1 MDKFKPEDDL
11 IPDPSDRQSGRSRQQ
26 DSFDNEPQL
35 NMDDINIDA
44 DDRRVSK
51 SKRVREEEHEET
63 YEAEADEEMTA
74 EARPSRGRKK
84 AARQKTPISRQY
96 LMIGT
101 GILVLLL
108 LIFGIGSAL
117 KAPTTDTANANASSG
132 AERSIDLS
140 SAQGESNAPAE
151 PAAAAPSQDFSIPPI
166 SSTPTQAQST
176 PQPEGQQR
184 IELQGDLGNSLTEQ
198 QSQIENAVTRSTLP
212 MEPATVASVPGS
224 KGTETRSERKTAVI
238 EPTQKAPTRSQA
250 TANTEKPAPVK
261 RSEPT
266 HVAAAPAK
274 PAPVKP
280 TPVVEAPVVK
290 APTAQAPVAQAQTK
304 PAAPAAAPVAAAPAA
319 QGQTQALKSASGN
332 SYTLQ
337 LNASSNS
344 ANLNAWAKKQNFQ
357 NYVVYQTSRN
367 GQPWYVMVSGI
378 YPNKADAEKAIANLP
393 AGVQSNK
400 PWTKPI
406 HQVQSEIK

>member
-11 IPDPSDRQSGRSRQQ
+11 IPDPSDRQSGRSRKQ
-26 DSFDNEPQL
+26 DTFDNEPQL
-35 NMDDINIDA
+35 NVDDINIDM

-51 SKRVREEEHEET
+51 SKRVREDDDEES
-63 YEAEADEEMTA
+63 YAADEDMA
-74 EARPSRGRKK
+74 ADARPSRGRKK
-84 AARQKTPISRQY
+84 AVRQKTPITRQY
-96 LMIGT
+96 LMMGT

-117 KAPTTDTANANASSG
+117 KAPSTDSETAGQSSSG
-132 AERSIDLS
+132 AEKSIDLS
-140 SAQGESNAPAE
+140 ATHENSNTATSEE
-151 PAAAAPSQDFSIPPI
+151 PAVVSQSQDFSIPPI
-166 SSTPTQAQST
+166 SSTPTQAQNI

-184 IELQGDLGNSLTEQ
+184 IELQGDLGNSLTQQ

-212 MEPATVASVPGS
+212 MEPATVVSVPGS
-224 KGTETRSERKTAVI
+224 KVTESRPERKTAVI
-238 EPTQKAPTRSQA
+238 EPVQKTPTRSQTA
-250 TANTEKPAPVK
+250 THTESKPTPA
-261 RSEPT
+261 RRTEPT
-266 HVAAAPAK
+266 PVAAAPAK
-274 PAPVKP
+274 TAPVQS
-280 TPVVEAPVVK
+280 APVVQ
-290 APTAQAPVAQAQTK
+290 APVTKAPVAQAQTK
-304 PAAPAAAPVAAAPAA
+304 PAVPAASPAVQGNTQAIKNAAA
-319 QGQTQALKSASGN
+319 S

-344 ANLNAWAKKQNFQ
+344 ANLNAWAKKENLQ

-378 YPNKADAEKAIANLP
+378 YATKAEAERAVSSLP

-406 HQVQSEIK
+406 RQVQSEIK

>member
-11 IPDPSDRQSGRSRQQ
+11 IPDPDDRQSGRSRKQ
-26 DSFDNEPQL
+26 DAFDNEPQL
-35 NMDDINIDA
+35 NVDDINIDM

-51 SKRVREEEHEET
+51 SKRVREDDEDA
-63 YEAEADEEMTA
+63 YAADEDMATD
-74 EARPSRGRKK
+74 ARPSRGRKK
-84 AARQKTPISRQY
+84 AARQKTPATRQY
-96 LMIGT
+96 LMMGT

-117 KAPTTDTANANASSG
+117 KAPSTSTDTASQPSG
-132 AERSIDLS
+132 GEKSIDLS
-140 SAQGESNAPAE
+140 GAGGSSNAAPEVPAVVSQ
-151 PAAAAPSQDFSIPPI
+151 SQDFSIPPI
-166 SSTPTQAQST
+166 SSTPTQAQNI

-184 IELQGDLGNSLTEQ
+184 IELQGDLGNSLTQQ
-198 QSQIENAVTRSTLP
+198 QSQIESAVTRSTLP

-224 KGTETRSERKTAVI
+224 KATETRPERKTAVI
-238 EPTQKAPTRSQA
+238 EPVQKAPTRSQT
-250 TANTEKPAPVK
+250 TAHTETKPAPVR

-266 HVAAAPAK
+266 PAPAK
-274 PAPVKP
+274 TATVRP
-280 TPVVEAPVVK
+280 TPAVEAPVAKTPVAK
-290 APTAQAPVAQAQTK
+290 APVAQAPAAQSQTK
-304 PAAPAAAPVAAAPAA
+304 PAATAASSGAQGNTQAIKNAAA
-319 QGQTQALKSASGN
+319 G

-344 ANLNAWAKKQNFQ
+344 ANLNAWAKKENLQ

-378 YPNKADAEKAIANLP
+378 YATKAEAERAVSSLP

-406 HQVQSEIK
+406 RQVQSEIK

>member
-11 IPDPSDRQSGRSRQQ
+11 IPDPDDRQSGRSRKQ
-26 DSFDNEPQL
+26 DTFDNEPQL
-35 NMDDINIDA
+35 NVDDINIDM

-51 SKRVREEEHEET
+51 SKRVREDDEDT
-63 YEAEADEEMTA
+63 YATDDEMAAD
-74 EARPSRGRKK
+74 ARPSRGRKK
-84 AARQKTPISRQY
+84 SVRQKRPITRQY

-117 KAPTTDTANANASSG
+117 KAPSTSTDTASQPSG
-132 AERSIDLS
+132 TEKNIDLS
-140 SAQGESNAPAE
+140 VEHENNATTPEE
-151 PAAAAPSQDFSIPPI
+151 PAVISQSQDFSIPPI
-166 SSTPTQAQST
+166 SSTPTQAQNI

-184 IELQGDLGNSLTEQ
+184 IELQGDLGSSLTQ
-198 QSQIENAVTRSTLP
+198 QQGQIENVVTRSTLP
-212 MEPATVASVPGS
+212 MEPATVVAVPGS
-224 KGTETRSERKTAVI
+224 KTTGSRPERKTAVI
-238 EPTQKAPTRSQA
+238 EPVQKAPTRSQA
-250 TANTEKPAPVK
+250 TTHTESKPAPAR

-266 HVAAAPAK
+266 PAPARRSEPTPAPARTVPVQ
-274 PAPVKP
+274 PAPV
-280 TPVVEAPVVK
+280 VQAPAVK
-290 APTAQAPVAQAQTK
+290 APAVQAQTK
-304 PAAPAAAPVAAAPAA
+304 PAAPAASSTVQGNTQAIKNAAA
-319 QGQTQALKSASGN
+319 G

-344 ANLNAWAKKQNFQ
+344 ANLNAWAKKENLQ

-378 YPNKADAEKAIANLP
+378 YATKAEAERAVSGLP

-406 HQVQSEIK
+406 RQVQSEIK

>member
-11 IPDPSDRQSGRSRQQ
+11 IPDPDDRQSGRSRKQ
-26 DSFDNEPQL
+26 DAFDNEPQL
-35 NMDDINIDA
+35 NVDDINIDM

-51 SKRVREEEHEET
+51 SKRVREDDEDA
-63 YEAEADEEMTA
+63 YAADDEMA
-74 EARPSRGRKK
+74 ADARPSRGRKK
-84 AARQKTPISRQY
+84 SVRQKTPITRQY
-96 LMIGT
+96 LMMGT

-117 KAPTTDTANANASSG
+117 KAPSTSTDTASQPSG
-132 AERSIDLS
+132 SEKSIDLS
-140 SAQGESNAPAE
+140 AANGNNGSTPEE
-151 PAAAAPSQDFSIPPI
+151 PAVVSQSQDFSIPPI
-166 SSTPTQAQST
+166 SSTPTQAQNI

-184 IELQGDLGNSLTEQ
+184 IELQGDLGNSLTQ
-198 QSQIENAVTRSTLP
+198 QQGQIESVVTRSTLP
-212 MEPATVASVPGS
+212 MEPATVVSVPGS
-224 KGTETRSERKTAVI
+224 KATESRPERKTAVI
-238 EPTQKAPTRSQA
+238 EPAQKAPARSQA
-250 TANTEKPAPVK
+250 TTTARTETKPAPAR

-266 HVAAAPAK
+266 PAPARTA
-274 PAPVKP
+274 PVQSAPVAQAPVK
-280 TPVVEAPVVK
+280 AP
-290 APTAQAPVAQAQTK
+290 AAQAPVAQAQTK
-304 PAAPAAAPVAAAPAA
+304 PAAPVAAPVA
-319 QGQTQALKSASGN
+319 QGNTQAIKNAAAS

-344 ANLNAWAKKQNFQ
+344 ANLNAWAKKENLQ

-378 YPNKADAEKAIANLP
+378 YATKADAERAVSSLP

-406 HQVQSEIK
+406 RQVQSEIK

>member
-11 IPDPSDRQSGRSRQQ
+11 IPDPDDRQSGRSRKQ
-26 DSFDNEPQL
+26 DAFDNEPQL
-35 NMDDINIDA
+35 NVDDINIDM

-51 SKRVREEEHEET
+51 SKRVREEDEDT
-63 YEAEADEEMTA
+63 YAADEEMA
-74 EARPSRGRKK
+74 ADARPSRGRKK
-84 AARQKTPISRQY
+84 AARQKTPVTRQY
-96 LMIGT
+96 LMMGT

-117 KAPTTDTANANASSG
+117 KAPSTSTDTAGQPSG
-132 AERSIDLS
+132 TEKSIDLS
-140 SAQGESNAPAE
+140 GADGNNSPTSEAPAVVSQ
-151 PAAAAPSQDFSIPPI
+151 SQDFSIPPI
-166 SSTPTQAQST
+166 SSTPTQAQNI

-184 IELQGDLGNSLTEQ
+184 IELQGDLGNSLTQQ

-224 KGTETRSERKTAVI
+224 KTTESRPERKTAVI
-238 EPTQKAPTRSQA
+238 EPVQKAPTRQA
-250 TANTEKPAPVK
+250 ATRTESKPAPA
-261 RSEPT
+261 RRTEP
-266 HVAAAPAK
+266 AATTPARTTPVQ
-274 PAPVKP
+274 PAPVVQAPAAK
-280 TPVVEAPVVK
+280 APVAK
-290 APTAQAPVAQAQTK
+290 APVAQAPATQAQTK
-304 PAAPAAAPVAAAPAA
+304 PAASPAT
-319 QGQTQALKSASGN
+319 QGNTQAIKNAPSS

-344 ANLNAWAKKQNFQ
+344 ANLNAWAKKENLQ
-357 NYVVYQTSRN
+357 NYIVYQTSRN

-378 YPNKADAEKAIANLP
+378 YASKAEAERAVSSLP

-406 HQVQSEIK
+406 RQVQSEIK